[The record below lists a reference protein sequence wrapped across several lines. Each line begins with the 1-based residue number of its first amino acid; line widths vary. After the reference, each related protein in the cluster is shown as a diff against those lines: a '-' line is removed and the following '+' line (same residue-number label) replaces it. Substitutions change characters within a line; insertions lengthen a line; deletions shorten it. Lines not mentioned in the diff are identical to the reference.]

1 MIFVSVR
8 PTMRLINLPAKTY
21 RLQILLFSFSLL
33 TFSILSSEFVKDKTW
48 VSTCV
53 SVSGW
58 TTHNLKNI
66 NSNYRSDVN
75 HKITHS
81 HILIVI
87 NPTNPTFFQSYTLPI
102 SHSSN
107 PTLFRP
113 VLHSSNLTLFQS
125 YTLPILHS
133 NTPTHQ
139 HIPTLQHTNTPTH
152 SNIPTHSK
160 FTSLNKSVT
169 HQPTY

>member
-58 TTHNLKNI
+58 TTHNLKNK

-125 YTLPILHS
+125 NTNTLPPSIL
-133 NTPTHQ
+133 
-139 HIPTLQHTNTPTH
+139 
-152 SNIPTHSK
+152 K
-160 FTSLNKSVT
+160 FGC
-169 HQPTY
+169 

>member
-58 TTHNLKNI
+58 TTHNLKNK
-66 NSNYRSDVN
+66 NSKNYRSDVN

-81 HILIVI
+81 HILLVI
-87 NPTNPTFFQSYTLPI
+87 NPSNPTFFQSYTLPI

-107 PTLFRP
+107 PTLVQSYILP
-113 VLHSSNLTLFQS
+113 ILHSSNLQL
-125 YTLPILHS
+125 YD
-133 NTPTHQ
+133 
-139 HIPTLQHTNTPTH
+139 QHTNTI
-152 SNIPTHSK
+152 NFKIW
-160 FTSLNKSVT
+160 LL
-169 HQPTY
+169 TYLQTKH

>member
-58 TTHNLKNI
+58 TTYNLKNK
-66 NSNYRSDVN
+66 NSKNYRSDVN

-81 HILIVI
+81 HILLVI
-87 NPTNPTFFQSYTLPI
+87 NPSNPTFFQSYNLPI

-107 PTLFRP
+107 P
-113 VLHSSNLTLFQS
+113 TLFQS

-133 NTPTHQ
+133 SNAM
-139 HIPTLQHTNTPTH
+139 LH
-152 SNIPTHSK
+152 SSNSIL
-160 FTSLNKSVT
+160 F
-169 HQPTY
+169 

>member
-58 TTHNLKNI
+58 TTHNLKNK
-66 NSNYRSDVN
+66 NSKNYRSDVN

-81 HILIVI
+81 HILLVI
-87 NPTNPTFFQSYTLPI
+87 NPSNPTFFQSYTLPI

-107 PTLFRP
+107 STL
-113 VLHSSNLTLFQS
+113 VQS
-125 YTLPILHS
+125 YTLPIFHS
-133 NTPTHQ
+133 T
-139 HIPTLQHTNTPTH
+139 TNTLTP
-152 SNIPTHSK
+152 SILK
-160 FTSLNKSVT
+160 FGC
-169 HQPTY
+169 